1 MAAFRRSLGTLSVDT
16 RSLDG
21 INTDQHLF
29 AVVPLC
35 SGKRG
40 EIEDP
45 PPHTHTEMSP
55 DTSCRSIHSPK
66 MSFTHLFILNSAY

>member
-29 AVVPLC
+29 AVVSLC

-40 EIEDP
+40 GIEDLHTHA
-45 PPHTHTEMSP
+45 HTHTRR
-55 DTSCRSIHSPK
+55 DVTQH
-66 MSFTHLFILNSAY
+66 IL

>member
-1 MAAFRRSLGTLSVDT
+1 MATFRRSLGTLSVDT

-29 AVVPLC
+29 AVVLC

-40 EIEDP
+40 EIEDL
-45 PPHTHTEMSP
+45 HTHTRTE
-55 DTSCRSIHSPK
+55 
-66 MSFTHLFILNSAY
+66 

>member
-45 PPHTHTEMSP
+45 HTHTQKCHP
-55 DTSCRSIHSPK
+55 THHVDLFTAQKCHLHTF
-66 MSFTHLFILNSAY
+66 SF

>member
-21 INTDQHLF
+21 ISIIRCRI
-29 AVVPLC
+29 LC

-40 EIEDP
+40 EIEDL
-45 PPHTHTEMSP
+45 HTHTLALS
-55 DTSCRSIHSPK
+55 SCV
-66 MSFTHLFILNSAY
+66 T

>member
-29 AVVPLC
+29 AVVSLC

-40 EIEDP
+40 GIEDL
-45 PPHTHTEMSP
+45 HTHINRNVTQ
-55 DTSCRSIHSPK
+55 H
-66 MSFTHLFILNSAY
+66 IL

>member
-40 EIEDP
+40 GIEDP
-45 PPHTHTEMSP
+45 HTHAHRNVTRHIM
-55 DTSCRSIHSPK
+55 
-66 MSFTHLFILNSAY
+66 